1 MALSGKLLKI
11 RLKKADVFFCL
22 AKLKKDGTIIF
33 AEKAAEIFES
43 FKEAGLLSVGDRAGM
58 GIVKRGGIND
68 FLDTRGAERRRIKN
82 GICQV
87 EIWNTRI
94 IN

>member
-1 MALSGKLLKI
+1 MRTVYSRSGI
-11 RLKKADVFFCL
+11 RP
-22 AKLKKDGTIIF
+22 GI
-33 AEKAAEIFES
+33 
-43 FKEAGLLSVGDRAGM
+43 

-68 FLDTRGAERRRIKN
+68 FLDKRGAERRRIKN

>member
-1 MALSGKLLKI
+1 MPRKRRKYSRASKRPVYSRSGI
-11 RLKKADVFFCL
+11 RP
-22 AKLKKDGTIIF
+22 GI
-33 AEKAAEIFES
+33 
-43 FKEAGLLSVGDRAGM
+43 
-58 GIVKRGGIND
+58 GIVKRGGVND
-68 FLDTRGAERRRIKN
+68 FLDKRGAERRRIKN